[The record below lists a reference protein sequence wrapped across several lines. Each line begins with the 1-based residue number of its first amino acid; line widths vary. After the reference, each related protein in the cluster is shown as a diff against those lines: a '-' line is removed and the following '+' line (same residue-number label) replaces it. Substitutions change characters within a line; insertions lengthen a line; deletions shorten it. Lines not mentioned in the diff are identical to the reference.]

1 MATLEERVQRLEE
14 IAAIKQLKQVYA
26 RTLDR
31 FAPGE
36 EFAALFTEDGILD
49 IGPMGYYQGRAAIAE
64 FFNGARKTFSF
75 FLHYTDAPIIDVA
88 PSGTEAT
95 GTWYM
100 WEPATRNGQAVWIA
114 ITYDERYRKVDDGW
128 RFAYSKSTYHF
139 VTPYESGWVKQPF
152 PPDLPAAPAAGH

>member
-14 IAAIKQLKQVYA
+14 IAAIKRLKRLYA
-26 RTLDR
+26 RTVDR

-36 EFAALFTEDGILD
+36 EFAALFTEDGVLD
-49 IGPMGYYQGRAAIAE
+49 SDPLGYYEGRAAIAE

-75 FLHYTDAPIIDVA
+75 FLHYTDAPIIDIA

-100 WEPATRNGQAVWIA
+100 WEPATRNGEAVWMGVTCNDRYKKVNGEWKF
-114 ITYDERYRKVDDGW
+114 TYFGAKN
-128 RFAYSKSTYHF
+128 HF
-139 VTPYESGWVKQPF
+139 VTPYDQGWVKQPF
-152 PPDLPAAPAAGH
+152 LTDLPAAPAAGR